1 MKQCV
6 GNVPMQARC
15 VLTHVPLQQAI
26 KKKVMEGTWLEAT
39 GSAKCSLLATG
50 SSVSK

>member
-6 GNVPMQARC
+6 GNVSMQTRC

-26 KKKVMEGTWLEAT
+26 KKKKVMEGTWLEAT
-39 GSAKCSLLATG
+39 GSAKCSLLA